1 MNRQPMVSVV
11 MSVFNAG
18 KYLRASV
25 DSILAQSYTD
35 FEFIIVDDGSGD
47 SSWQILNGY
56 KDDRIR
62 LLKNEKNSGLVYS
75 LNRGLDEARGKYI
88 VRMDADDIS
97 LPDRLKSQVEYME
110 SQQGI
115 DVCGSFI
122 QTFRDGDEI
131 DEPCRRYPTDN
142 AEIKGLMIFN
152 CGFAHPA
159 VIMRRD
165 FLEKHGYRYR
175 EEYRHAED
183 YDLWCNMMERA
194 HFGNIPEVLLKYR
207 LTKGSVSCNNAQA
220 QLARTTEIIQR
231 NLCNLG
237 MTADV
242 VALMSKDTLSKLEWN
257 AVMGMFYELEFL
269 IKNSNEYDYEFFK
282 SGLQIYKKRFAKK
295 HYYLGTHI
303 LRFFSKEEL
312 PLRGAS
318 VHFVKH
324 CILRR

>member
-11 MSVFNAG
+11 MSVFNAE
-18 KYLRASV
+18 KYLSTSV

-35 FEFIIVDDGSGD
+35 FEFIIVDDGSSD
-47 SSWQILNGY
+47 SSLQILKGY
-56 KDDRIR
+56 QDDRIR

-97 LPDRLKSQVEYME
+97 LPDRLKTQVGYME
-110 SQQGI
+110 ANSEI

-122 QTFRDGDEI
+122 QTFRDGDEV
-131 DEPCRRYPTDN
+131 DEPCRRYPVDN
-142 AEIKGLMIFN
+142 AEIKGFMIFN

-159 VIMRRD
+159 VIMRRV

-207 LTKGSVSCNNAQA
+207 LTKGSVSSNNAQV
-220 QLARTTEIIQR
+220 QLARTTQIIQR
-231 NLCNLG
+231 NLCDLG
-237 MTADV
+237 MSAEV
-242 VALMSKDTLSKLEWN
+242 VALMSKDMMAKMEWN

-269 IKNSNEYDYEFFK
+269 ISKDNKYDYAFFK
-282 SGLQIYKKRFAKK
+282 SGLQLYKKRLARK
-295 HYYLGTHI
+295 HCYLGAHV
-303 LRFFSKEEL
+303 LKFFSKEEL
-312 PLRGAS
+312 PFRGAS
-318 VHFVKH
+318 IQFVKH